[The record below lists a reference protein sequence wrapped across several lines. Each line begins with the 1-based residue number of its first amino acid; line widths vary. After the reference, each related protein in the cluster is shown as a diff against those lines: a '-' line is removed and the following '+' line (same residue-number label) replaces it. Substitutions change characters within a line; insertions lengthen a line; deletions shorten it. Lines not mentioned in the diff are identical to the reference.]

1 MGFWSP
7 LNGAKS
13 LSLAEL
19 ASDRVRRPG
28 AEDHARAERLP
39 CCERGQGGGAAKR
52 GATAALRGRTPCR
65 RNRACAG
72 RNPAGPRQSYFLL
85 TGLLLRVLL
94 GTGAGVWAVFAGW
107 RELMI
112 NRSQFLAG
120 MIDRSADRGGYVD
133 GMLIGLDALPDEKSA
148 SLRQRALPLEASAE
162 NALDGAW
169 HKWSSSWG
177 ERRLLTGH
185 TGGVTAVAFSPNGA
199 RVLTGSFD
207 MTARL
212 WPMFSSAQALVEEV
226 KASAPRCLT
235 PTQREAHNLGTPP
248 PRWC

>member
-1 MGFWSP
+1 M
-7 LNGAKS
+7 
-13 LSLAEL
+13 
-19 ASDRVRRPG
+19 
-28 AEDHARAERLP
+28 
-39 CCERGQGGGAAKR
+39 
-52 GATAALRGRTPCR
+52 
-65 RNRACAG
+65 
-72 RNPAGPRQSYFLL
+72 
-85 TGLLLRVLL
+85 LL

-148 SLRQRALPLEASAE
+148 SLRQRALPLETSAE

-207 MTARL
+207 MTAPL

-248 PRWC
+248 PRWCYARKLWPFAYAEPPPESWDARLAAAWDRATGGSAKRARGTEQPQ